1 MIAVL
6 SLPFF
11 FCQVCLFTLGMGF
24 NNETHPVLILFMFC
38 MLHLW
43 RLAGE
48 RWRSGD
54 KQMQHY
60 RKVHFLHHQ

>member
-1 MIAVL
+1 MIAVFY
-6 SLPFF
+6 LPFLLLSNLS
-11 FCQVCLFTLGMGF
+11 VMGMDF

-48 RWRSGD
+48 W
-54 KQMQHY
+54 
-60 RKVHFLHHQ
+60 